1 MHFCTRKTTSQD
13 YAWGISREEAGR
25 ESSKGVVEQK
35 FKWARG
41 HFLYF
46 LCSVLARSLSLGSE
60 TTREQEGFSVC
71 AWLDPWPS
79 ARPGWVWQG
88 WFRIRRHWRSVG
100 RSVSSL
106 SEMFSCAAAIT
117 SASNALLYVLC
128 ARAVQSD
135 FLGVIQDE
143 RGRIYNNCPPFDEF
157 I

>member
-1 MHFCTRKTTSQD
+1 
-13 YAWGISREEAGR
+13 
-25 ESSKGVVEQK
+25 VVEQK
-35 FKWARG
+35 FKCARG

-46 LCSVLARSLSLGSE
+46 LCSVLARSLSLSDRRRRESRKVSACVRDSTPDPALGRGESDRGGSE
-60 TTREQEGFSVC
+60 SDVIDG
-71 AWLDPWPS
+71 
-79 ARPGWVWQG
+79 
-88 WFRIRRHWRSVG
+88 RSVG

-106 SEMFSCAAAIT
+106 CCSEMFSCAAAIT